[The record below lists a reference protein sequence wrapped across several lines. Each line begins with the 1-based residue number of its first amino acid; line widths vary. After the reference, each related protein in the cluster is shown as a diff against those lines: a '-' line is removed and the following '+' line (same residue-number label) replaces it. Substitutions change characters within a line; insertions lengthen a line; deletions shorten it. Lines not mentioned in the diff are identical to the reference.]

1 MESVRKDSATK
12 IPYYRRILLHHTLDL
27 REFVLCGAVFLLGF
41 ILRVYR
47 LGYQSFWTDEIL
59 TYSISRLQPG
69 EILTT
74 HMGRNFPP
82 LYYLI
87 VHPLLKFGSHE
98 SLLRFPSLVFGSLC
112 IPLLYLVLRKWQG
125 KTVALTGAIIMAISP
140 FHVWYSQEARPYALL
155 LFLSILAVY
164 LLQLLIEKPE
174 NLWIR
179 LCFIAVTT
187 ATFYVHYIG
196 VAFIGF
202 VGIYTL
208 VSFNEQTWR
217 YRLTTCAG
225 VGLLMTPALYRI
237 LTFVPN
243 QSANAAGSFHLASL
257 PYVIWAFGTGYS
269 LGPSLSE
276 LHMPDRMSIVL
287 SHVAIIIPV
296 ILFLSFLFLFGCL
309 RLWQTDRR
317 LLVCIGLWF
326 FFPLISAV
334 VGSIF
339 TTHVFNVRYAIMAFP
354 AFITLLAVGSN
365 SFSER
370 WQRLSIVAAV
380 IVISVISCVNYYF
393 DEKYHRD
400 NNRAA
405 AAMLSIHARNN
416 DMIISSAAYTSSDL
430 KYYYKGKY
438 NVEIVGYPREMGRK
452 KDANT
457 QRGSSYFNGGNKVDV
472 DFERMLEGK
481 ERFWL
486 FLSRTYHSDPF
497 GYIKYYCESRYD
509 RTMYQRWNNGAT
521 ELILYEGQKV
531 KNVRKRIEGRGGR
544 EGRV

>member
-1 MESVRKDSATK
+1 MENVRKDSATK

-27 REFVLCGAVFLLGF
+27 REFALCGTVFLLGF

-47 LGYQSFWTDEIL
+47 LGYQSFWTDEII

-74 HMGRNFPP
+74 HLGRNFPP

-187 ATFYVHYIG
+187 ATFYVHYIA

-208 VSFNEQTWR
+208 VIFNEQTWR
-217 YRLTTCAG
+217 YRLTTCTG
-225 VGLLMTPALYRI
+225 VGLLMTPGLYRI
-237 LTFVPN
+237 LTFLPN
-243 QSANAAGSFHLASL
+243 QSANPDGGFHLASL

-269 LGPSLSE
+269 LGPTLSE
-276 LHMPDRMSIVL
+276 LHMQDRMSIVL
-287 SHVAIIIPV
+287 PHVAVIIPV
-296 ILFLSFLFLFGCL
+296 ILLFSLLFLLGAS
-309 RLWQTDRR
+309 RLWQTDR
-317 LLVCIGLWF
+317 LLFIPIGLWF
-326 FFPLISAV
+326 FFPLVLAV
-334 VGSIF
+334 FGSIF

-354 AFITLLAVGSN
+354 AFIICLAVGSN
-365 SFSER
+365 SFGER
-370 WQRLSIVAAV
+370 WQRLIVVAAV
-380 IVISVISCVNYYF
+380 IVISVISCGNYYF

-405 AAMLSIHARNN
+405 AVMLSTHGREN
-416 DMIISSAAYTSSDL
+416 DIIIASAGYTSRNL
-430 KYYYKGKY
+430 KYYYRGKY
-438 NVEIVGYPREMGRK
+438 NVEIVGYPRDVDRNN
-452 KDANT
+452 DTNT
-457 QRGSSYFNGGNKVDV
+457 ERGSSYFIGGNKVDV
-472 DFERMLEGK
+472 DIERMLEGK

-486 FLSRTYHSDPF
+486 FLSRTYHSDPY

-509 RTMYQRWNNGAT
+509 RKMHQRWNNGAT
-521 ELILYEGQKV
+521 ELILYEG
-531 KNVRKRIEGRGGR
+531 
-544 EGRV
+544 